1 MPAAAARRRLQHVL
15 SCTAGHAAATAAE
28 VQEEVPDY
36 ALSFKPLPDTTEEMA
51 DLIRTDGFIR
61 FPSQITPEHCD
72 QLVANIFSLQPEARW
87 NDGFPQ
93 KGPDTEYVPHL
104 VGTPHEGTHAKGDYH
119 LKNMW
124 NRHVDFL
131 NLVDQAPVIDTV
143 EAVMGAESHIIGLT
157 GWVTCPGR
165 PDQTLHNDYLPLEIP
180 EDILVEGRVTM
191 PVMIM
196 TAHYYLNDVDEELG
210 PTK

>member
-1 MPAAAARRRLQHVL
+1 MSAAAARRRLQHVL
-15 SCTAGHAAATAAE
+15 SCTAGHAAATSAE

-124 NRHVDFL
+124 NRHADFL

-157 GWVTCPGR
+157 GYEYGNYASFAPFYTTKNHFSRQARDTHSEDSEKVVCLQLGHLPGQAGS
-165 PDQTLHNDYLPLEIP
+165 DAAQ
-180 EDILVEGRVTM
+180 
-191 PVMIM
+191 
-196 TAHYYLNDVDEELG
+196 
-210 PTK
+210 